1 MNHAASKVLY
11 ILAQN
16 ASATRSFGNDP
27 ANPLHAPS
35 FSADEEVYEEVFK
48 SIDTDPFCA
57 WIVIVHRRLPC
68 DTLLNLC

>member
-16 ASATRSFGNDP
+16 ASATRSFGKNP
-27 ANPLHAPS
+27 ANLLHAPS
-35 FSADEEVYEEVFK
+35 FSADEEVDQEEFK

-57 WIVIVHRRLPC
+57 
-68 DTLLNLC
+68 